1 MTNKSIL
8 IFGVGP
14 LQKSLIEKCKE
25 KGLFTVGI
33 DPDEKA
39 PCKDLVDV
47 FEVVGSQ
54 DYEKTLKIAQK
65 YKVSGIITAATDKPL
80 VMMARITETLHLSF
94 FSIETAKC
102 STDKFLMKQ
111 KFQEFE
117 IPCAKGFL
125 VKDIKDDLAQ
135 LPTIEYPVI
144 LKPRDNS
151 GSRGVIYCQDYHT
164 LQLALKETFKYTK
177 KNNVLIEEFIEGKE
191 YSVEGIHYNGESHVI
206 QITEKI
212 TTKFPYN
219 VELGHIQPA
228 ELSNENKCAIQQLL
242 NKIAKA
248 LAFDN
253 CASHT
258 ELKINSKGIKVIET
272 SPRLGGDFISSTL
285 VPLSTGINM
294 ENILVDISI
303 GKKLPQDYYLPKFNK
318 SSGIIYFELPEGRV
332 NTILNLQEI
341 NQIKG
346 IQNFSFDL
354 KVGDT
359 INKITNSSNRY
370 GYAIFQNSTKK
381 ELIGNIKKC
390 NNILKTNIIVA

>member
-1 MTNKSIL
+1 MKNKPIL

-14 LQKSLIEKCKE
+14 LQKSLIERCKAKE
-25 KGLFTVGI
+25 LFTIGI
-33 DPDEKA
+33 DPEKNA
-39 PCKDLVDV
+39 VCKDLVDV
-47 FEVVGSQ
+47 FEVVDGQ
-54 DYEKTLKIAQK
+54 DYEGTIKVANK
-65 YKVSGIITAATDKPL
+65 YKIKGIITAATDKPL
-80 VMMARITETLHLSF
+80 VMMARIAETLHLPF

-125 VKDIKDDLAQ
+125 VKDTKDDLAQ
-135 LPTIEYPVI
+135 LATIEYPVI

-151 GSRGVIYCQDYHT
+151 GSRGVIYCQDYYT
-164 LQLALKETFKYTK
+164 LQQALKETFKYTK

-191 YSVEGIHYNGESHVI
+191 YSVEGIHYNGESHII

-219 VELGHIQPA
+219 VELGHMQPA
-228 ELSNENKCAIQQLL
+228 ELSNENKCSIQQLL

-248 LAFDN
+248 LAFGN

-258 ELKINSKGIKVIET
+258 ELKINSKGIKIIET
-272 SPRLGGDFISSTL
+272 SPRLGGDSISSTL

-294 ENILVDISI
+294 EDILMDISI
-303 GKKLPQDYYLPKFNK
+303 GEELPQDYYLPKINK

-346 IQNFSFDL
+346 IQNLFFDL

-359 INKITNSSNRY
+359 IYKITSSLNRY
-370 GYAIFQNSTKK
+370 GYAIFQNNNRNELTESFNICKK
-381 ELIGNIKKC
+381 
-390 NNILKTNIIVA
+390 ILKNNVFVI